1 MTITSTPSSSVNSWL
16 QNRCLQTVMGVVCAF
31 FLCGCEST
39 TPALDA
45 RFGQALSEAK
55 EGQSLPPTP
64 AVSGAA
70 AANAVGQPTSSE
82 LINGFQAQQRGR
94 AVPPAFSTAR

>member
-1 MTITSTPSSSVNSWL
+1 MTVTSTPFSSVNSWP
-16 QNRCLQTVMGVVCAF
+16 QNRCLWAVMGAVCAV
-31 FLCGCEST
+31 LISGCEST

-45 RFGQALSEAK
+45 RFGQALSQAK

-70 AANAVGQPTSSE
+70 AENAVGQPTSTE
-82 LINGFQAQQRGR
+82 LINGFQAHQRGR
-94 AVPPAFSTAR
+94 AVQPAFSTAR